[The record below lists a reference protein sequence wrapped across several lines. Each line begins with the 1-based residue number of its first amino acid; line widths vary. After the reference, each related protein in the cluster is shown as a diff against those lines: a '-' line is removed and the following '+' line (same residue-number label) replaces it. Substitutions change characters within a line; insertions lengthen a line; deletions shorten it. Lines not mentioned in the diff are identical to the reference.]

1 MATAD
6 YAEERLFEPLGMADT
21 RMTGDASGLSTST
34 AFGLETTCRDLARFG
49 LLFESGGAWD
59 GEQIVS
65 TSWVQQAVAR
75 PSQRLNRSYGLLWW
89 VNSDGKLVPGASRDI
104 YAAIGFGGQV
114 LLVDP
119 ESDTIVVRLGDP
131 GEGDYGV
138 ADAAR
143 VVTEAV
149 RQPG

>member
-1 MATAD
+1 MPTAEF
-6 YAEERLFEPLGMADT
+6 AHERLFEPLGMADT

-49 LLFESGGAWD
+49 LLYESGGAWQ
-59 GEQIVS
+59 GEQIVPS
-65 TSWVQQAVAR
+65 SWVEQSVAR
-75 PSQRLNRSYGLLWW
+75 PSQQLNRSYGMLWW
-89 VNSDGKLVPGASRDI
+89 LNADEELAPGAPRDL

-119 ESDTIVVRLGDP
+119 GSDTIVVRLGDP
-131 GEGDYGV
+131 GEGDYDV
-138 ADAAR
+138 ADASR

-149 RQPG
+149 ID